1 VREGRRLIER
11 SLKRES
17 EREGKQ
23 EGAGRVRVKM
33 VKKSEVKGQTDKGG
47 QALNRRVKSRE

>member
-1 VREGRRLIER
+1 MREGRRLIER

-17 EREGKQ
+17 EREGKK

-33 VKKSEVKGQTDKGG
+33 VKKKAKLRDKRTKEVK
-47 QALNRRVKSRE
+47 R